1 MDLNATT
8 CEVTSAYVNN
18 CSTCST
24 PVSTDGCS
32 SSELKLLINYMK
44 DLASLFTAA
53 PTSEQRI
60 TDLQNISDTAISIFI
75 QLPTVG
81 EGETR
86 SEEKSAPQ
94 CV

>member
-1 MDLNATT
+1 
-8 CEVTSAYVNN
+8 
-18 CSTCST
+18 
-24 PVSTDGCS
+24 
-32 SSELKLLINYMK
+32 MK

-86 SEEKSAPQ
+86 SEETSAPQ
-94 CV
+94 CVWRVLRSAVMVKAWDLAGSEVEIDG